1 MRQIRVNE
9 AGGPE
14 VLAVEDVVAPTAG
27 DGEALVRLHAAGVN
41 FIDVNQ
47 RSGAY
52 PVSLPFTPGTEGAG
66 VVESIG
72 AGVGEVSV
80 GDRVAFAGVPGAYG
94 EHIAVRANRLV
105 PVPDPVDDES
115 AAAVLLQG
123 MTAHYLVHSV
133 CPVVEGDWCLVHAAA
148 GGVGL
153 LLTQLARR
161 SGLRVIGTVSTPE
174 KAERARDAG
183 AERVVDYSEEDFAAA
198 VREHTDG
205 AGVRV
210 VYESVGKTTFDRSL
224 GVLAPRGYM
233 VLFGQASGPVAPV
246 DPRSLQQGGSLYM
259 TRPQLADYTRS
270 REELLWRGQEVLGL
284 VGSGE
289 LRVHVHQRYPLE
301 QASEAHRAL
310 QGRRTTGKLILIP

>member
-1 MRQIRVNE
+1 VRRIRVNE
-9 AGGPE
+9 AGEP
-14 VLAVEDVVAPTAG
+14 DVMVMEETATPTAG

-52 PVSLPFTPGTEGAG
+52 PTTLTFTPGTEGAG
-66 VVESIG
+66 IVESVG
-72 AGVGEVSV
+72 AGAGEVSV

-94 EHIAVRANRLV
+94 DYLAVRTNRLV
-105 PVPDPVDDES
+105 PVPDPVDDET

-133 CPVVEGDWCLVHAAA
+133 CPVAEGDWCLLHAAA

-174 KAERARDAG
+174 KAAQARDAG
-183 AERVVDYSEEDFAAA
+183 AEHVVNYNEEDFAGA

-210 VYESVGKTTFDRSL
+210 VYESVGKTTFDSSL
-224 GVLAPRGYM
+224 SVLASRGYM

-246 DPRSLQQGGSLYM
+246 DPRRLQQGGSLYM

-289 LRVHVHQRYPLE
+289 LRVHVHERYPLE
-301 QASEAHRAL
+301 QAPEAHRAL